1 MMILNKLKF
10 LVLPA
15 TALFGVG
22 MAGAQESVNACGGD
36 ATGSGGSVA
45 FSVSQTVYTTSVD
58 NGGSVAQGVQHAYE
72 IFTIGINET
81 ELNFELS
88 IYPNPTSNDLILEI
102 QGNRDERFSYGLFDM
117 GGKLLLGGDVT
128 APKTQLVTTQLPA
141 AAYIIRLLNAGK
153 QPVQTFK
160 IIKN

>member
-1 MMILNKLKF
+1 MRVKNKLKF
-10 LVLPA
+10 LALPA
-15 TALFGVG
+15 TLFLG

-72 IFTIGINET
+72 IFTIGIDET
-81 ELNFELS
+81 ELNFEFS
-88 IYPNPTSNDLILEI
+88 IYPNPTSHDLILEI
-102 QGNRDERFSYGLFDM
+102 QGNGDERLSYGLFDM

-128 APKTQLVTTQLPA
+128 ASKTQLVTTQLPA
-141 AAYIIRLLNAGK
+141 AAYFIRLLNAEK
-153 QPVQTFK
+153 QPVQTFR